1 MRSNNAIFHYGMSDK
16 QIIKKLEKE
25 FSYVDSKVME
35 MRTEAE
41 HMAGDARERFGREI
55 DSLKSRADRMKTE
68 FLDAKEGKNSRVDEL
83 VKKYQDGLEDIK
95 KAFKSMR
102 DRFS

>member
-1 MRSNNAIFHYGMSDK
+1 MSDK
-16 QIIKKLEKE
+16 QIIKKIEKE
-25 FSYVDSKVME
+25 FDYVDSKVIE

-55 DSLKSRADRMKTE
+55 DTLKARADMMKTE
-68 FLDAKEGKNSRVDEL
+68 FLEAKEGGTNRFDDL
-83 VKKYQDGLEDIK
+83 VKKYQPGLEDIK
-95 KAFKSMR
+95 KAFKGIK